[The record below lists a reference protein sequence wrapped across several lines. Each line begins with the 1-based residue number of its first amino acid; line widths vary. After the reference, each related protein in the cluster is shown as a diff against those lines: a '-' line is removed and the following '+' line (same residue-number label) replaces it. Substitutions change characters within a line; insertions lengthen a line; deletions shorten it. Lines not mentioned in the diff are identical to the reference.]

1 MTTLK
6 ELIDIGTDM
15 GLKGTSLAEFVRDE
29 QARERDQRQHERE
42 EARAEAERAH
52 ELLVLKENRQ
62 LEKEREE
69 RAIQEHLRKCELL
82 SLQEKQSVRTDSL
95 SQSLPSTRGPKLP
108 SFDDERDSMDSYLQ
122 RFERFA
128 TTQKW
133 DKATSWASNL
143 SVLLKGRA
151 LDVFSRLPVDQSLD
165 YEVLKTALLK
175 RFEMTEEG
183 FRNRFRSGRPEK
195 GETFSQFAVRLDSYF
210 TRWLEL
216 AKTNKTFDN
225 LRDLMVRD
233 QFLQACGQ
241 DLVLFLKERTPTSL
255 SAMSQLAD
263 QYAEAR
269 GNPSNLVRPKGSGN
283 KDFHGQ
289 GKKREDSSS
298 SSAVSNSK
306 EKSGDRASV
315 RHCYV
320 CNSTDHLAN
329 RCPKKKSGNR
339 VALVRESLTK
349 KRQSNILVRAD
360 SQDKDISVSCDVS
373 CKPSTMPVVEGLV
386 GNQLVTVLRDTGCG
400 GVVLKRSLARPDQMT
415 GESRTCTLADGSTLQ
430 VPIAMVEIDTPYYEG
445 SVIAWCMETPVY
457 DLIVGNI
464 EGARPPGEP
473 NYSWNRGR
481 SSANAVQTRA
491 QKREEGKPYKP
502 LKVPE
507 ALGEV
512 LPEDIKNA
520 QQEDDSLT
528 HIRELVRKGDVKE
541 RQDGGTSRFFL
552 RRGIVYRKFS
562 SPCIGN
568 GRTYNQLVVPKK
580 YRGTVMKLAH
590 DTIMS
595 GHLGAKRTLDRI
607 MMEFYWPG
615 VNADVTRFCRS
626 CDVCQRTF
634 PKGRVAKVPLGRMP
648 LIDTPF
654 KRVAIDLVGPLQPA
668 TARGNRFILTVV
680 DYATRYPEAVALPG
694 IETERVAEAL
704 VDIYSRVGIPREVL
718 TDQGSQFTSD
728 LMKEVSRLLSIRRF
742 TTTPY
747 HPMCNGLVER
757 FNGTLKQMLK
767 RMCAERPKDWDKYI
781 NSLLFAYREV
791 PQESLGFSPFE
802 LLYGRTV
809 RGPMMILR
817 ELWTKDVADDD
828 VKTTYQYVVDL
839 RERLEETCK
848 LAQEQLS
855 SAKVRQA
862 KYYNRKA
869 KVRTMEPGQ
878 RVLVLLPTKRNKL
891 LMQWR
896 GPFVITERKGSMD
909 YAVNVDGKVK
919 TLHANMLRLY
929 VDRTDSGSLVMERD
943 SGALSVVCASI
954 VRDADNDE
962 EDDFSPSNIV
972 TLPTSVGTET
982 VKDVDVSDELEQ
994 DVNELL
1000 SEFAD
1005 VLTDVPGKTT
1015 LVEHDINLTT
1025 NDPVRVKSNTLP
1037 FQMKATIREEVDK
1050 MLKMGVIEPSD
1061 SPFASPVVIV
1071 RKKDGTNRFCIDF
1084 RRLNRVTVF
1093 DAEPM
1098 PNAEDIFSR
1107 LAGHQYFSR
1116 LDLSKGYWQ
1125 VPMAECSKRKTAFT
1139 TPVGLFQFNVMP
1151 FGLVNA
1157 PATFCRLMRKLLHGM
1172 SNIESFIDDI
1182 LIYTQTWEQHID
1194 ILRELFVRLRNA
1206 SISARPSKCAIGYKS
1221 LECLGHMVGNERLLP
1236 NPEKVKAILEAPR
1249 PETKTQVRAF
1259 LGLAGFYRK
1268 FIANFAAISVPLTDL
1283 TRKGQPNKVVWELPQ
1298 EAAFET
1304 LKRRLA
1310 SKPILKL
1317 VDLEAEFILRTD
1329 ASDKGLGAILLQEED
1344 GNPLPVAF
1352 ASRKLKAS
1360 ERAYA
1365 VIEKECL
1372 AVIWGI
1378 TKFERYLYGR
1388 SFILETD
1395 HQPLVYLNKLKGTN
1409 ARLMRWALILQ
1420 PYRFTI
1426 RAIRGKDNVG
1436 ADCLCRL

>member
-82 SLQEKQSVRTDSL
+82 SLQEKQLVRTDSL
-95 SQSLPSTRGPKLP
+95 SQSLPSTWGPKLP

-151 LDVFSRLPVDQSLD
+151 LDVFSRLPVDQSL
-165 YEVLKTALLK
+165 
-175 RFEMTEEG
+175 
-183 FRNRFRSGRPEK
+183 
-195 GETFSQFAVRLDSYF
+195 
-210 TRWLEL
+210 
-216 AKTNKTFDN
+216 
-225 LRDLMVRD
+225 
-233 QFLQACGQ
+233 
-241 DLVLFLKERTPTSL
+241 KERTPTSL

-283 KDFHGQ
+283 KDFYGQ

-329 RCPKKKSGNR
+329 RCSKKKSGNR

-349 KRQSNILVRAD
+349 KRQSYILVRAD

-464 EGARPPGEP
+464 EGARLPGEP
-473 NYSWNRGR
+473 NYLWNRGR
-481 SSANAVQTRA
+481 SSVNAEQTRA

-528 HIRELVRKGDVKE
+528 HIRELVIKGDVKE

-654 KRVAIDLVGPLQPA
+654 KRVAIDLVSPLQPA

-680 DYATRYPEAVALPG
+680 DYATQYPESVALPG

-728 LMKEVSRLLSIRRF
+728 LIKEVSRLLSIRRL

-767 RMCAERPKDWDKYI
+767 RTCAERPKDWDKYI

-869 KVRTMEPGQ
+869 KVRTMESGQ
-878 RVLVLLPTKRNKL
+878 RVLVLLSTKRNKL

-982 VKDVDVSDELEQ
+982 VKDVDVSDELELEQQQ

-1005 VLTDVPGKTT
+1005 VLTGVHGKTT

-1025 NDPVRVKSNTLP
+1025 NDPVRVKSHTLP

-1084 RRLNRVTVF
+1084 RQLNRVTVF

-1172 SNIESFIDDI
+1172 SNIESFIIDDI

-1221 LECLGHMVGNERLLP
+1221 LEWLGHMVENERLLP

-1259 LGLAGFYRK
+1259 LGLAGLYRK

-1304 LKRRLA
+1304 LKKRLA

-1352 ASRKLKAS
+1352 ASRKLKTS

-1436 ADCLCRL
+1436 ADFLSRL